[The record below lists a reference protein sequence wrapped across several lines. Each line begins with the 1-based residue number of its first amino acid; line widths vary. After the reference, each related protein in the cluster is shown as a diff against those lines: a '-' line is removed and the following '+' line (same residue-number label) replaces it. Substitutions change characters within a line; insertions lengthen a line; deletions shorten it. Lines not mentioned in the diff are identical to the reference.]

1 MLCLNNIIRA
11 EEERV
16 VNEADNTTSQ
26 CIINKRKR
34 KRKRKEDPQDIDNE
48 VSRPMTRSRV
58 ALPDI
63 NRRIT
68 RSMTKFMWDAKPS
81 GDGRGATQNRSIQGQ
96 GASSRRECI
105 ARNGRKRKAT

>member
-11 EEERV
+11 EEEPI
-16 VNEADNTTSQ
+16 VNEADDTTSQ
-26 CIINKRKR
+26 YIVNKR
-34 KRKRKEDPQDIDNE
+34 KRKRKEDLQDIDNE

-58 ALPDI
+58 ALLDT

-68 RSMTKFMWDAKPS
+68 RSMTKAMRDAKPS
-81 GDGRGATQNRSIQGQ
+81 GDGRGTTQNKSIQGQ
-96 GASSRRECI
+96 GASSRRERI

>member
-11 EEERV
+11 EEEPV
-16 VNEADNTTSQ
+16 VNEADDTTSK
-26 CIINKRKR
+26 CIIIKR
-34 KRKRKEDPQDIDNE
+34 KRKRKEDLQDIDNE

-58 ALPDI
+58 ALLDT

-68 RSMTKFMWDAKPS
+68 RSMTKAMRDAKPS
-81 GDGRGATQNRSIQGQ
+81 GDGRGATQNKSIHGQ
-96 GASSRRECI
+96 GASSRRERI

>member
-11 EEERV
+11 EEEPV
-16 VNEADNTTSQ
+16 VNEADDTTSK
-26 CIINKRKR
+26 CIIIKR
-34 KRKRKEDPQDIDNE
+34 KRKRKEDLQDIDNE

-58 ALPDI
+58 ALPDT

-68 RSMTKFMWDAKPS
+68 RSMTKAMQDAKPS
-81 GDGRGATQNRSIQGQ
+81 GDGRSATQNKSIQGQ
-96 GASSRRECI
+96 GASSRRERI